1 MKFAIACAALLG
13 AALAGCASQAGTVSH
28 DHTTHNP
35 TAHEAKALSRLP
47 ENMDERLGSGRTEAR
62 VNGLSCPLCAESLN
76 AVMGRLDGVQS
87 VRLDLDRGVVIMDI
101 GKPSPTRGQ
110 VAKAIDDAGFTFVSF
125 LESKGG

>member
-1 MKFAIACAALLG
+1 MKIAIACAALIG
-13 AALAGCASQAGTVSH
+13 AALTGCASQVGMVSH
-28 DHTTHNP
+28 DHSTQ
-35 TAHEAKALSRLP
+35 EAKAVSKMP
-47 ENMDERLGSGRTEAR
+47 ENMDERLGSGRVEAR
-62 VNGLSCPLCAESLN
+62 VNGLGCPLCAESLN
-76 AVMGRLDGVQS
+76 AVMGRLDGVES